1 MRCGLLGRGRCFESL
16 CSGGDEL
23 FCMARRSY
31 FGGEG
36 REGGLSERLMVVQAT
51 LFIICW
57 SFG

>member
-1 MRCGLLGRGRCFESL
+1 MWCGLLGRGRCFESL
-16 CSGGDEL
+16 CSDGGEL

-31 FGGEG
+31 FWGEG
-36 REGGLSERLMVVQAT
+36 RRVGLSERLMVVQAT